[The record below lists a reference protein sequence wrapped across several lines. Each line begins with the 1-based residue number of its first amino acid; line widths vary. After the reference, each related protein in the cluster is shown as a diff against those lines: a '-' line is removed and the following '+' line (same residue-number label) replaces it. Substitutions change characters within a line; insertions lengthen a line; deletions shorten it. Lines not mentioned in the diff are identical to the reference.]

1 MTEKQFFLKL
11 AKKMTMIALINKLE
25 CANVSVD
32 EHYIL
37 FSAPHTEEGR
47 DYLNSLYGELV
58 SLQFTKPLTLEESEG
73 QLQLLVDTG
82 SDAWAT
88 RCPLYLSVKHFWEV
102 VSGED
107 VLPDF
112 YFICEGKSGSWKEH
126 TGSLFKIKT
135 YFLWKGIFKAL
146 SDHKGTSSSAGT
158 YVYFISTEK
167 GAKKHEINPTL
178 TLVKLNRLDFSQLSH
193 DIATEIKGLI
203 EIKDAHARERRDVLR
218 TTLSDILDEDHSDS
232 SFEWVVT
239 QCKKFQ
245 KKFRENYDVYVH
257 RFSVN
262 KLLSEIEEKVS
273 DYISKINESVSSSQN
288 KAFAIPGA
296 LIAIAALVKG
306 QDFLSVA
313 LVCFGLYFVMFLTK
327 TTNSIYFES
336 FTTLEGQIRK
346 SLHRYEVIKGE
357 VAKDEAEIRISAEEA
372 KNKLLDLL
380 GGARDRINVINK
392 LATAMFVLG
401 VLYSFFS
408 LWGADVLVL
417 LKQYLFPVIAEKLR
431 YVLSENGFDRWFWLR
446 ELLKTSAES

>member
-1 MTEKQFFLKL
+1 MMMT
-11 AKKMTMIALINKLE
+11 ALINKLE
-25 CANVSVD
+25 CSDVSVD
-32 EHYIL
+32 EHYVV
-37 FSAPHTEEGR
+37 FSAPLTEVGR
-47 DYLNSLYGELV
+47 SHLNSLYSELV
-58 SLQFTKPLTLEESEG
+58 SLQFTKPLDLEEADG
-73 QLQLLVDTG
+73 QLQLVVDTG
-82 SDAWAT
+82 SDAWSK

-102 VSGED
+102 VAGED

-112 YFICEGKSGSWKEH
+112 YFICEGKIGSWQEH
-126 TGSLFKIKT
+126 TGTIFKVKT
-135 YFLWKGIFKAL
+135 YFLWKGVFKAL

-158 YVYFISTEK
+158 FVYFISTEK

-178 TLVKLNRLDFSQLSH
+178 TLAKLNQLDFSQLSH
-193 DIATEIKGLI
+193 DIAIETKGLI

-232 SFEWVVT
+232 SFDWVVT

-262 KLLSEIEEKVS
+262 KLLNEIEEKVS

-306 QDFLSVA
+306 QDFLSVG
-313 LVCFGLYFVMFLTK
+313 LVCFGLYFVMYLTK

-346 SLHRYEVIKGE
+346 SLYRYEVIKGE
-357 VAKDEAEIRISAEEA
+357 VSKDEAEIRISAEEA
-372 KNKLLDLL
+372 KNKLLSLL
-380 GGARDRINVINK
+380 SGARERIGVINK

-401 VLYSFFS
+401 VLYSLFS
-408 LWGADVLVL
+408 LWGGDILALFKQHALPVL
-417 LKQYLFPVIAEKLR
+417 AEKLR
-431 YVLSENGFDRWFWLR
+431 SVLSENGFDRWFWLK
-446 ELLKTSAES
+446 ELLQQTVRT

>member
-1 MTEKQFFLKL
+1 MMMT
-11 AKKMTMIALINKLE
+11 ALINKLE
-25 CANVSVD
+25 CSDVSLD
-32 EHYIL
+32 EHYVL
-37 FSAPHTEEGR
+37 FSAPLTEAGR
-47 DYLNSLYGELV
+47 THLNSLYSELV
-58 SLQFTKPLTLEESEG
+58 SLQFTKPLNLEEADG
-73 QLQLLVDTG
+73 QLQLVVDTG
-82 SDAWAT
+82 SDAWGT

-112 YFICEGKSGSWKEH
+112 YFICEGKIGSWQEDA
-126 TGSLFKIKT
+126 SAIFKVRT

-158 YVYFISTEK
+158 FVYFISTEK

-178 TLVKLNRLDFSQLSH
+178 TLAKLNQLDFSQLSY
-193 DIATEIKGLI
+193 DVAIEIKGLI

-232 SFEWVVT
+232 SFDWVVT

-306 QDFLSVA
+306 QDFLSVG
-313 LVCFGLYFVMFLTK
+313 LVCFGLYFVMYLTK
-327 TTNSIYFES
+327 TTNAIYFES

-346 SLHRYEVIKGE
+346 SLYRYEVIKGE
-357 VAKDEAEIRISAEEA
+357 VAKDEAEIRVSAEEA
-372 KNKLLDLL
+372 KNKLLSLL
-380 GGARDRINVINK
+380 GGARERISIINK

-401 VLYSFFS
+401 VMYSLFS
-408 LWGADVLVL
+408 LWGGDILALFKQHALPVL
-417 LKQYLFPVIAEKLR
+417 AEKLR
-431 YVLSENGFDRWFWLR
+431 SVLSENGFDRWFWLK
-446 ELLKTSAES
+446 ELLYRTVQA